1 MTAAAPPRPAV
12 VAVHMGYGH
21 LRAGLALAEAAGTGL
36 LSMDRAPFA
45 SPHDVAVWDRLRT
58 TYERLS
64 RRTGLPLVGPAYRRV
79 LEVVTAIPRLRPPD
93 AQREPSLSVRYMAT
107 LLGKGFGGPLVEH
120 LKATGAPLVSTFYAA
135 AIVAEAAGVRNV
147 VSVITDADVN
157 RVWAPADATNAA
169 AVLAAAE
176 GVGFPLL
183 VKAARGGGGKGIRR
197 VERPEEL
204 VEAARRAASEAKTS
218 FGSEVVYLERYV
230 ERPRHVEVQ
239 VIVDDHGHAVAVGER
254 ECSVQRRHQK
264 IIEETPSPVVD
275 ETLRAKVCAAG
286 VAVAQAVGY
295 RNAGTVELLVGADRS
310 FYFMEMNN
318 RLQVEHPITEMRYGV
333 DLVAEQLRV
342 AQGLPLTFG
351 GKPLVSNG
359 HAIEARVCAEDPANG
374 FLPSTGRV
382 TALQLPGGPGV
393 RIDGHL
399 YVGQEITL
407 FYDPMLLKL
416 IVHAPSRPQAIA
428 RMRRALH
435 ETRIGGLTTNVP
447 LLLDVLDD
455 ARFVAGDYDTSLLNG
470 YAPRDPAAPVAHP
483 RRLAGPG
490 ARGGRDRALGRAAVQ
505 RERGRDDRREVF
517 PRVGP
522 EVREGRRSLGEW
534 PR

>member
-1 MTAAAPPRPAV
+1 MTAPRPIRKLL
-12 VAVHMGYGH
+12 VANRGEIA
-21 LRAGLALAEAAGTGL
+21 LRVLRAAHEAGLAT
-36 LSMDRAPFA
+36 
-45 SPHDVAVWDRLRT
+45 VAVYSDADRVELHVRAAH
-58 TYERLS
+58 EAVRL
-64 RRTGLPLVGPAYRRV
+64 GPPPPKDSY
-79 LEVVTAIPRLRPPD
+79 LSIDAIV
-93 AQREPSLSVRYMAT
+93 AAA
-107 LLGKGFGGPLVEH
+107 
-120 LKATGAPLVSTFYAA
+120 KATGADAVHPGYGFLSENATFREACDAAGLTFVGPSAA
-135 AIVAEAAGVRNV
+135 AMRRMGDKVSARRTAQAAGVPV
-147 VSVITDADVN
+147 VPGAEL
-157 RVWAPADATNAA
+157 PDATDAA
-169 AVLAAAE
+169 AVLRAAE

-197 VERPEEL
+197 VEKREEL

-275 ETLRAKVCAAG
+275 EALRAKVCGAG
-286 VAVAQAVGY
+286 VAIAQAVGY

-318 RLQVEHPITEMRYGV
+318 RLQVEHPITELRYGV

-416 IVHAPSRPQAIA
+416 IVHAPTRAQAIA

-470 YAPRDPAAPVAHP
+470 YAPRDPAAPVAHLGDAAGEDLAP
-483 RRLAGPG
+483 VVAAALALHRRTPASAIPTGPG
-490 ARGGRDRALGRAAVQ
+490 AATG
-505 RERGRDDRREVF
+505 ESSW
-517 PRVGP
+517 
-522 EVREGRRSLGEW
+522 VREGRRSLGEW

>member
-1 MTAAAPPRPAV
+1 V
-12 VAVHMGYGH
+12 
-21 LRAGLALAEAAGTGL
+21 
-36 LSMDRAPFA
+36 SRAP
-45 SPHDVAVWDRLRT
+45 D
-58 TYERLS
+58 
-64 RRTGLPLVGPAYRRV
+64 
-79 LEVVTAIPRLRPPD
+79 
-93 AQREPSLSVRYMAT
+93 
-107 LLGKGFGGPLVEH
+107 
-120 LKATGAPLVSTFYAA
+120 
-135 AIVAEAAGVRNV
+135 
-147 VSVITDADVN
+147 
-157 RVWAPADATNAA
+157 
-169 AVLAAAE
+169 

-197 VERPEEL
+197 VERKEEL

-264 IIEETPSPVVD
+264 IVEETPSPVVD
-275 ETLRAKVCAAG
+275 EALRAKVCAAG

-342 AQGLPLTFG
+342 AQGLPLSFAGRT
-351 GKPLVSNG
+351 LVSNG

-416 IVHAPSRPQAIA
+416 IVHAPTRAQAIA

-455 ARFVAGDYDTSLLNG
+455 ARFVAGDYDTSLLDG
-470 YAPRDPAAPVAHP
+470 YAPRDPSAPAAHLGADAGEDLAPVVAAALALH
-483 RRLAGPG
+483 RRTPASAIPSAAG
-490 ARGGRDRALGRAAVQ
+490 AAAG
-505 RERGRDDRREVF
+505 ESSW
-517 PRVGP
+517 
-522 EVREGRRSLGEW
+522 VREGRRSLGEW

>member
-1 MTAAAPPRPAV
+1 MNAAPRPIRKLLVANRGEIALRVLRAAHEAGIRTVAVYSDADRVELHVRAAHEAVRLGPPPPRDSYLHVDALIAAAKATGADAVHPGYGFVSENATFREACDAAGLVFVGPPASAMRRMGDKVSARRTAEGAGVPVVPGAEIPDPTDGPAV
-12 VAVHMGYGH
+12 VA
-21 LRAGLALAEAAGTGL
+21 AA
-36 LSMDRAPFA
+36 
-45 SPHDVAVWDRLRT
+45 
-58 TYERLS
+58 
-64 RRTGLPLVGPAYRRV
+64 RR
-79 LEVVTAIPRLRPPD
+79 
-93 AQREPSLSVRYMAT
+93 
-107 LLGKGFGGPLVEH
+107 
-120 LKATGAPLVSTFYAA
+120 
-135 AIVAEAAGVRNV
+135 
-147 VSVITDADVN
+147 
-157 RVWAPADATNAA
+157 
-169 AVLAAAE
+169 
-176 GVGFPLL
+176 VGFPLL

-197 VERPEEL
+197 VER
-204 VEAARRAASEAKTS
+204 EADLAEACKRAASEAKTS

-264 IIEETPSPVVD
+264 VIEETPSPVVD
-275 ETLRAKVCAAG
+275 DALRAKVCAAG
-286 VAVAQAVGY
+286 VAVARAVGY

-318 RLQVEHPITEMRYGV
+318 RLQVEHPITELRYGV

-342 AQGLPLTFG
+342 AQGLPLSFG
-351 GKPLVSNG
+351 DRAPAPRG
-359 HAIEARVCAEDPANG
+359 HAIEARLCAEDPANG

-407 FYDPMLLKL
+407 FYDPMLAK
-416 IVHAPSRPQAIA
+416 IVVHADTRAAAIA

-435 ETRIGGLTTNVP
+435 ETRVGGLTTNVP

-455 ARFVAGDYDTSLLNG
+455 PRFVAGDYDTSLLSG
-470 YAPRDPAAPVAHP
+470 YAPRDPAAPAAHLEGADGEDLAPVVAAALAAH
-483 RRLAGPG
+483 RRTPTTSVPAAAAGPSEP
-490 ARGGRDRALGRAAVQ
+490 AW
-505 RERGRDDRREVF
+505 
-517 PRVGP
+517 
-522 EVREGRRSLGEW
+522 VREGRRSLGEW

>member
-1 MTAAAPPRPAV
+1 MTAPRPIRKLL
-12 VAVHMGYGH
+12 VANRGEIA
-21 LRAGLALAEAAGTGL
+21 LRVLRAAHEAGLAT
-36 LSMDRAPFA
+36 
-45 SPHDVAVWDRLRT
+45 VAVYSDADRVELHVRAAH
-58 TYERLS
+58 EAVRL
-64 RRTGLPLVGPAYRRV
+64 GPPPPKDSY
-79 LEVVTAIPRLRPPD
+79 LSIDAIL
-93 AQREPSLSVRYMAT
+93 AAA
-107 LLGKGFGGPLVEH
+107 
-120 LKATGAPLVSTFYAA
+120 KATGADAVHPGYGFLSENAAFREACDAAGLTFVGPSAA
-135 AIVAEAAGVRNV
+135 AMRRMGDKVSARRTAQAAGVPV
-147 VSVITDADVN
+147 VPGAEL
-157 RVWAPADATNAA
+157 PDATNAA
-169 AVLAAAE
+169 AVLAAAD

-197 VERPEEL
+197 VEKKEEL

-275 ETLRAKVCAAG
+275 EALRAKVCAAG
-286 VAVAQAVGY
+286 VAIAQAVGY

-416 IVHAPSRPQAIA
+416 IVHAPTRAQAIA

-470 YAPRDPAAPVAHP
+470 YAPRDPAAPTAHLGDAAGEDLAPVVAAALALH
-483 RRLAGPG
+483 RRTPASAIPTGPG
-490 ARGGRDRALGRAAVQ
+490 AAAG
-505 RERGRDDRREVF
+505 ESSW
-517 PRVGP
+517 
-522 EVREGRRSLGEW
+522 VREGRRSLGEW

>member
-1 MTAAAPPRPAV
+1 M
-12 VAVHMGYGH
+12 
-21 LRAGLALAEAAGTGL
+21 
-36 LSMDRAPFA
+36 
-45 SPHDVAVWDRLRT
+45 
-58 TYERLS
+58 
-64 RRTGLPLVGPAYRRV
+64 
-79 LEVVTAIPRLRPPD
+79 
-93 AQREPSLSVRYMAT
+93 
-107 LLGKGFGGPLVEH
+107 
-120 LKATGAPLVSTFYAA
+120 
-135 AIVAEAAGVRNV
+135 
-147 VSVITDADVN
+147 
-157 RVWAPADATNAA
+157 
-169 AVLAAAE
+169 
-176 GVGFPLL
+176 
-183 VKAARGGGGKGIRR
+183 
-197 VERPEEL
+197 
-204 VEAARRAASEAKTS
+204 
-218 FGSEVVYLERYV
+218 
-230 ERPRHVEVQ
+230 
-239 VIVDDHGHAVAVGER
+239 
-254 ECSVQRRHQK
+254 
-264 IIEETPSPVVD
+264 
-275 ETLRAKVCAAG
+275 CAAG
-286 VAVAQAVGY
+286 VAIAQAVGY

-310 FYFMEMNN
+310 FYFMEMNT

-416 IVHAPSRPQAIA
+416 IVHAPSRAQAIA

-470 YAPRDPAAPVAHP
+470 YAPRDPAAPVAHLGADAGEDLAP
-483 RRLAGPG
+483 IVAAALALHRRTPESSIPTATGAGPG
-490 ARGGRDRALGRAAVQ
+490 
-505 RERGRDDRREVF
+505 ESSW
-517 PRVGP
+517 
-522 EVREGRRSLGEW
+522 VREGRRSLGEW

>member
-1 MTAAAPPRPAV
+1 VTAPRPIRKLLVANRGEIALRVLRAAHEAGMRTVAVYSDADRVELHVRGAHEAVRLGPPPPKDSYLSIDALIAAAKRTGADAVHPGYGFLSENPAFREACDAAGLTFVGPPAGAMRRMGDKVSARRTAAAAGVAV
-12 VAVHMGYGH
+12 VPG
-21 LRAGLALAEAAGTGL
+21 AEL
-36 LSMDRAPFA
+36 
-45 SPHDVAVWDRLRT
+45 
-58 TYERLS
+58 
-64 RRTGLPLVGPAYRRV
+64 
-79 LEVVTAIPRLRPPD
+79 PD
-93 AQREPSLSVRYMAT
+93 A
-107 LLGKGFGGPLVEH
+107 
-120 LKATGAPLVSTFYAA
+120 
-135 AIVAEAAGVRNV
+135 
-147 VSVITDADVN
+147 TD
-157 RVWAPADATNAA
+157 AA
-169 AVLAAAE
+169 AVLKAAD

-197 VERPEEL
+197 VEKKEEL

-218 FGSEVVYLERYV
+218 FGSDVVYLERYV

-239 VIVDDHGHAVAVGER
+239 VIADEHGHTVAVGER

-275 ETLRAKVCAAG
+275 AALRARVCAAG
-286 VAVAQAVGY
+286 VAVAEAVGY
-295 RNAGTVELLVGADRS
+295 RNAGTVELLVGADRA

-342 AQGLPLTFG
+342 AQGLPLTFTATS
-351 GKPLVSNG
+351 LVSNG

-407 FYDPMLLKL
+407 FYDPLLLKL
-416 IVHAPSRPQAIA
+416 IVHAPTRAQAIA

-455 ARFVAGDYDTSLLNG
+455 PRFVAGDYDTSLLNG
-470 YAPRDPAAPVAHP
+470 YAPRDPAAPAAHGAAGDGEDVAPIVAAALALH
-483 RRLAGPG
+483 RRTPTSAVPAAGG
-490 ARGGRDRALGRAAVQ
+490 ATAG
-505 RERGRDDRREVF
+505 ESSW
-517 PRVGP
+517 
-522 EVREGRRSLGEW
+522 VREGRRSLGEW